1 MKVRL
6 LFSGC
11 CAACGLFVG
20 GMGPS
25 FAQSETNEES
35 AIAEV
40 VRNQDSP
47 AAVQDE
53 VIPEVLVADPISDS
67 GVAQVVERILY
78 QDQVTPPANPADS
91 GAESGQ
97 GSDATMVY
105 KVSLQSLQLQQQMQ
119 QLAVT
124 MKSLSRQLE
133 SLEKLENT
141 IRSEAL
147 PTEAKLHAA
156 AESFGLAIKEHL
168 QALNLASERFNKL
181 RDAAS
186 SRLQNRAA
194 NGTTDPNVIV
204 RPTYDLP
211 PSQLRPDAI
220 QTELLQALIQSQSA
234 RQSAESPLAAQQ
246 AQREAMA
253 VARAMAEKAMAE
265 KAKLAAKSDEL
276 REQIQGEVARV
287 KSAEE
292 ELRAAAWAKAL
303 KLQLSEQEREQAT
316 DDATAQR
323 LEKLESRLER
333 IEALLERLAGEKT
346 VADQQDDQ

>member
-6 LFSGC
+6 LLSGC
-11 CAACGLFVG
+11 FAACGLFVG
-20 GMGPS
+20 GMAPS

-35 AIAEV
+35 DIAEV

-53 VIPEVLVADPISDS
+53 LIREVLVADPTSDS
-67 GVAQVVERILY
+67 GVAPVVERILY
-78 QDQVTPPANPADS
+78 QDQVTPPADSDAD
-91 GAESGQ
+91 SGQ

-105 KVSLQSLQLQQQMQ
+105 KVSLQSLLLQQQMQ
-119 QLAVT
+119 QLSVT

-181 RDAAS
+181 RDTAS
-186 SRLQNRAA
+186 SQLQNRAA

-211 PSQLRPDAI
+211 LSQLRPDAI

-246 AQREAMA
+246 AQREVMA

-292 ELRAAAWAKAL
+292 ELLAAARAAALKA
-303 KLQLSEQEREQAT
+303 QLSEEKREQAT
-316 DDATAQR
+316 DDAASQR